1 MEQVARIE
9 KMEQFLNESTHI
21 IQEFSDV
28 FERFLQCQEGI
39 EQLKQYYGSN
49 EWYDDLEAYDNK
61 QLPQGLRCGVLSEDL
76 IYDMLMEYHK
86 LAIQMLEIGTGIVK
100 RY

>member
-1 MEQVARIE
+1 MELYTKEMKNNMESRIKE
-9 KMEQFLNESTHI
+9 TNGYKF
-21 IQEFSDV
+21 F
-28 FERFLQCQEGI
+28 
-39 EQLKQYYGSN
+39 
-49 EWYDDLEAYDNK
+49 
-61 QLPQGLRCGVLSEDL
+61 EDL

>member
-1 MEQVARIE
+1 MDQVARIK
-9 KMEQFLNESTHI
+9 KMEQLLNQSTNM

-28 FERFLQCQEGI
+28 FERFLQCQEEI
-39 EQLKQYYGSN
+39 EQLKQYYGST
-49 EWYDDLEAYDNK
+49 EWYEDLEAYDNR
-61 QLPQGLRCGVLSEDL
+61 QLPKDLKCGVLSEDL
-76 IYDMLMEYHK
+76 IYDMLTEYHK

>member
-9 KMEQFLNESTHI
+9 KMEQFLNKSTDI
-21 IQEFSDV
+21 IQQFSEV
-28 FERFLQCQEGI
+28 LEQFLQCQEGI
-39 EQLKQYYGSN
+39 EQLKQYYGSK
-49 EWYDDLEAYDNK
+49 EWYEDLEAYDNR